1 MLRADRN
8 EVGLLLGTLIGP
20 AQLTG
25 MARMGEALGFG
36 ELWVAEDF
44 YYTAAMSTATAALGA
59 TARIPVGTGVVSA
72 VTRHPA
78 LLAMEIATLA
88 GMYPG
93 RFIPGI
99 GLGLPSWLR
108 EMGLYPAAQL
118 APVKECVNVVR
129 RLLGGETVSFEGATF
144 SCSDVALHY
153 PQAVPIYIGAFGP
166 KMLTLSGAIA
176 DGTIIGL
183 ITSTDYVR
191 WARER
196 IAEGALAHGRTGQH
210 KVVVFVFFSIDANAE
225 RARAKVRGL
234 MALYLQIIHAG
245 GLHATTDISGITA
258 DLHAILEAGG
268 VAALEREMPTAWLED
283 LSVTGTPAQ
292 CAERIEAYYAAGA
305 DSVIL
310 MPMPHETAEDA
321 IRLAAREMFPLLRDR
336 AGS

>member
-1 MLRADRN
+1 MSTPDAKD
-8 EVGLLLGTLIGP
+8 VGLLLGTLIGP
-20 AQLTG
+20 EQLTR
-25 MARMGEALGFG
+25 MARLGEELGFG

-44 YYTAAMSTATAALGA
+44 YYTAAISTATAALGA

-78 LLAMEIATLA
+78 LLAMEIATLG

-99 GLGLPSWLR
+99 GLGLPSWLK
-108 EMGLYPAAQL
+108 EMGLHPAKQL
-118 APVKECVNVVR
+118 KPVQECVDVVR
-129 RLLGGETVSFEGATF
+129 RLLRGETVSFEGETF
-144 SCSDVALHY
+144 RCSEITLHY
-153 PQAVPIYIGAFGP
+153 PREVPIYIGAFGP

-196 IAEGALAHGRTGQH
+196 IDHGARAGSRTGHH
-210 KVVVFVFFSIDANAE
+210 KVVVFVFFSIDEDAQ
-225 RARAKVRGL
+225 RARDKVRGL

-245 GLHATTDISGITA
+245 ELHATTDISGITE
-258 DLHAILEAGG
+258 DLRAILASGG
-268 VAALEREMPTAWLED
+268 VEALEREMPTAWLED
-283 LSVTGTPAQ
+283 LSVTGTPAE
-292 CAERIEAYYAAGA
+292 CATRIEDYYAAGA

-321 IRLAAREMFPLLRDR
+321 IRLAAREMLPLLQVRIGR
-336 AGS
+336 